1 MGAAPLPDTL
11 VVSARELRR
20 VGVHPTALMPAPKPK
35 ATKTVAPP
43 IDAREHFEARDRAAW
58 RAWLAERH
66 ATSTGVWVITYK
78 KTSGRPTLTYDELVE
93 EALCFGWVD
102 SRPGTVDALR
112 TKLYV
117 APRKRGSGWAAT
129 NKARIARLLAEGR
142 MAPAGMAVLDAAK
155 ADGSWTLLDTS
166 EAAEA
171 PADLHAALARYPGA
185 AANFEAF
192 PLGVRK
198 AILQWIALA
207 KSDAT
212 RAKRVDETAS
222 LAAKNIR
229 ANQWRPKA

>member
-1 MGAAPLPDTL
+1 MSL
-11 VVSARELRR
+11 
-20 VGVHPTALMPAPKPK
+20 PKPK
-35 ATKTVAPP
+35 SARASAAP
-43 IDAREHFEARDRAAW
+43 IDTREHFEARDRAAW

-66 ATSTGVWVITYK
+66 ATSPGVWVVTYK
-78 KTSGRPTLTYDELVE
+78 KSSGRPTLTYDALVE

-129 NKARIARLLAEGR
+129 NKVRIARLLPAGL
-142 MAPAGMAVLDAAK
+142 MAPAGLAALEAAK

-166 EAAEA
+166 EAAVA
-171 PADLHAALARYPGA
+171 PDDLRAAFARHAGA
-185 AANFEAF
+185 GANFDAF

-207 KSDAT
+207 KTDAT
-212 RAKRVDETAS
+212 RAKRLEETAS
-222 LAAKNIR
+222 LAAKNVR

>member
-1 MGAAPLPDTL
+1 MSL
-11 VVSARELRR
+11 
-20 VGVHPTALMPAPKPK
+20 PKPK
-35 ATKTVAPP
+35 SARASAAP
-43 IDAREHFEARDRAAW
+43 IDTREHFEARDRAAW

-66 ATSTGVWVITYK
+66 ATSPGVWVVTYK
-78 KTSGRPTLTYDELVE
+78 KSSGRPTLTYDELVE

-129 NKARIARLLAEGR
+129 NKVRIGRLLPAGL
-142 MAPAGMAVLDAAK
+142 MAPAGLAALEAAK

-166 EAAEA
+166 EAAVV
-171 PADLHAALARYPGA
+171 PDDLRAAFARHAGA
-185 AANFEAF
+185 GANFDAF

-207 KSDAT
+207 KTDAT
-212 RAKRVDETAS
+212 RAKRVEETAS
-222 LAAKNIR
+222 LAAKNVR